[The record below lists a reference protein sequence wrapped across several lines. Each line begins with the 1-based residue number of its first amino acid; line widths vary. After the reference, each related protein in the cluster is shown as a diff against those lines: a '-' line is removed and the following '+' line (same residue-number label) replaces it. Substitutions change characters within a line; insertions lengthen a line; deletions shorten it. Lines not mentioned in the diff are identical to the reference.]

1 MFFSGSFEKSVVF
14 LNNKLDI
21 QIVSTDLGLEEKP
34 FCGVDILVPIEVNDD
49 IAIVPVGLNL
59 KSSIVFQITFS
70 IMICFAKYV
79 RTTDYFFIAF

>member
-1 MFFSGSFEKSVVF
+1 MILDFETVLIIFEVEDTAMFFSGSFEKSVVF

-49 IAIVPVGLNL
+49 IAVVPVGLNL
-59 KSSIVFQITFS
+59 KLTSIALD
-70 IMICFAKYV
+70 FAIK
-79 RTTDYFFIAF
+79 

>member
-49 IAIVPVGLNL
+49 IAVVPVGLNITSTAL
-59 KSSIVFQITFS
+59 DFAIIYKGGRSTYSRLSIE
-70 IMICFAKYV
+70 
-79 RTTDYFFIAF
+79 